1 MDGVQPHLTVRTS
14 FILLLLSLLQMSS
27 GNICSGPQ
35 SVQFNEN
42 NKVDD
47 LVANITVQQ
56 GVTLEFTP
64 PPNNAFKL
72 RDNQLLAAI
81 VFDHESEKSQVARI
95 TCTETASG
103 FTFKISIVVLV
114 DNVNDNAPVFAQSLY
129 EVNVDE
135 MSPVGTTVGKYAA
148 TDPDKPNQLFYSL
161 TSESNSFK
169 LKSSTDPDLII
180 SSPLDYDRVK
190 NFKMVLYAQDTPLTA
205 SDNRTSF
212 TATTTIMVT
221 IIDADNRP
229 PWFQPCTE
237 HMIGATLICQSAGY
251 TGSVVINEQE
261 NGALQLK
268 PGPLYAT
275 DGDTGINEEITYSFL
290 SGNDEQL
297 FEINANTGN
306 ITMLKP
312 ARAVDTINLSVLA
325 AQRRN
330 SHQFASTA
338 VTISVQVKS
347 LHPPQFQ
354 KPLYEGVIS
363 SIGSMAMDGDK
374 PLYIHATDADYNE
387 VQNPFIVYTIN
398 GSSDFSI
405 INGYLF
411 MTKDLPATTLSLNVV
426 ATDESNDQSD
436 TAQLIVQVKSGLTT
450 TSFPMSTTNIM
461 TTTPISESTTYSK
474 TTEDIVSTTSPN
486 VPTDSSIST
495 TIPSTSAS
503 ILSTTTTTTTTISM
517 STATE
522 GSISTSKASM
532 TTEGSISTANTAHP
546 PTVIIASGGYG
557 PEDMAALGATLGV
570 LLFVC
575 LVVIAVLSLHM
586 RKGKADWKKIYEVSV
601 FRSSL
606 GQSSGDL
613 KKGVQYT
620 NEAFQK
626 DEDGGSTGSGGP
638 DGGMSTE
645 AIVKSSLPLHAL
657 LPDDTNDEKEVKPI
671 LTKERR
677 IEEGYKAVWFKEDI
691 DPNAKEE
698 VVIIPDRRE
707 DDSDEE
713 DEPGDKTPKVNVDDA
728 DLDSGLGVKMG
739 DPPEDSDGDAMTSDL

>member
-436 TAQLIVQVKSGLTT
+436 TAQLIVQVKS
-450 TSFPMSTTNIM
+450 
-461 TTTPISESTTYSK
+461 
-474 TTEDIVSTTSPN
+474 
-486 VPTDSSIST
+486 
-495 TIPSTSAS
+495 
-503 ILSTTTTTTTTISM
+503 
-517 STATE
+517 
-522 GSISTSKASM
+522 
-532 TTEGSISTANTAHP
+532 
-546 PTVIIASGGYG
+546 VIIASGGYG

>member
-161 TSESNSFK
+161 TSESQNSFK

-229 PWFQPCTE
+229 PWFQPCTK

-503 ILSTTTTTTTTISM
+503 ILSTTTTTTTSM

-546 PTVIIASGGYG
+546 PT
-557 PEDMAALGATLGV
+557 GAYSSYSFKSNIV
-570 LLFVC
+570 LLEQIVPSNITWSVTVFS
-575 LVVIAVLSLHM
+575 LIVLSFQ
-586 RKGKADWKKIYEVSV
+586 K
-601 FRSSL
+601 L

>member
-161 TSESNSFK
+161 TSESQNSFK

-436 TAQLIVQVKSGLTT
+436 TAQLIVQVKS
-450 TSFPMSTTNIM
+450 
-461 TTTPISESTTYSK
+461 
-474 TTEDIVSTTSPN
+474 
-486 VPTDSSIST
+486 
-495 TIPSTSAS
+495 
-503 ILSTTTTTTTTISM
+503 
-517 STATE
+517 
-522 GSISTSKASM
+522 
-532 TTEGSISTANTAHP
+532 
-546 PTVIIASGGYG
+546 VIIASGGYG